1 MYGTRPQLLIV
12 GSVAF
17 DTLHI
22 AGQAHQRILGGSAV
36 YASIAASHFAAVQLV
51 GVVGRDF
58 PESATSML
66 RERGVDLEG
75 LEIAEGDTFHWE
87 GRYSDDLSSRTT
99 LRTDLNVFADFRPR
113 IPESFRSPSYA
124 LLANIDPG
132 LLLDVLDRVQR
143 PRLTVTDTMNFWI
156 DTRRAELER
165 LLERTDLLVFNDE
178 EARQL
183 SGTNNL
189 VKAAE
194 AVRRLGPRYVII
206 KKGEHGAL
214 LFGDDGIFSLPAWPL
229 AEVKDPTGAGD
240 TFAGAF
246 LGYVARCDQVSAEV
260 LRRAVVYGSAVASFC
275 VEGVG
280 IESLAAV
287 TEEQIRDRFRA
298 FRELTAFNES

>member
-1 MYGTRPQLLIV
+1 MLVV

-22 AGQAHQRILGGSAV
+22 AGREHRRILGGSAV
-36 YASIAASHFAAVQLV
+36 YASLAASHFAGVQLV

-58 PESATSML
+58 PESATGML
-66 RERGVDLEG
+66 RERGIDLGG

-99 LRTDLNVFADFRPR
+99 IRTDLNVFADFQPK
-113 IPESFRSPSYA
+113 IPETFRSPSYV
-124 LLANIDPG
+124 LLANIDPV
-132 LLLDVLDRVQR
+132 LLLDVLEQVQK
-143 PRLTVTDTMNFWI
+143 PRLTVADTMNLWI
-156 DTRRAELER
+156 DTRRQELEQ
-165 LLERTDLLVFNDE
+165 LLGRVDLLVFNDE

-189 VKAAE
+189 VKAAQ
-194 AVRRLGPRYVII
+194 ATRALGPRTVII

-214 LFGDDGIFSLPAWPL
+214 LFGDDGIFSIPAWPL

-246 LGYVARCDQVSAEV
+246 LGYVARSDRISTET
-260 LRRAVVYGSAVASFC
+260 LRRAMVYGSAVASYC

-280 IESLAAV
+280 VEKLAAV
-287 TEEQIRDRFRA
+287 TEKQIRDRFGE
-298 FRELTAFNES
+298 FRELTAFSQET

>member
-1 MYGTRPQLLIV
+1 MSEPRPHLLIV

-22 AGQAHQRILGGSAV
+22 AGQAHRRILGGSAV
-36 YASIAASHFAAVQLV
+36 YASLAASHFAGVQLV

-58 PESATSML
+58 PLSAMAML
-66 RERGVDLEG
+66 RERGIDLEG

-99 LRTDLNVFADFRPR
+99 LGTDLNVFADFRPSV
-113 IPESFRSPSYA
+113 PESFRTPSYA

-132 LLLDVLDRVQR
+132 LLLEVLDQIQK

-156 DTRRAELER
+156 DTRRPELER

-183 SGTNNL
+183 SGENNL

-194 AVRRLGPRYVII
+194 AVRRLGPRHIII

-214 LFGDDGIFSLPAWPL
+214 LFGDDGIFSIPAWPL
-229 AEVKDPTGAGD
+229 SEVTDPTGAGD
-240 TFAGAF
+240 TFAGAL
-246 LGYVARCDQVSAEV
+246 LGYLARSDRVSSGT
-260 LRRAVVYGSAVASFC
+260 LRTAMVYGTALASFC
-275 VEGVG
+275 VTGVG
-280 IESLAAV
+280 VEALSSV
-287 TEEQIRDRFRA
+287 TEQQIRDRFQQFTELVA
-298 FRELTAFNES
+298 FE